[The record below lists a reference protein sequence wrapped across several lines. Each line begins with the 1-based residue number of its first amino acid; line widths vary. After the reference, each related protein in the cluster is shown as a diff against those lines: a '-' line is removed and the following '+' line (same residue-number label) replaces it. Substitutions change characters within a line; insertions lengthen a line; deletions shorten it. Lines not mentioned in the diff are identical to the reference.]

1 MRTLPIATTVSLAS
15 LGLLLACESQSHP
28 AAPRLQAMS
37 FANSEWSEPVN
48 LGPVVNS
55 SSNEQNATLARDGL
69 SLYFSSNRPGGA
81 DPLDLWLP
89 QPTCPAPNDPACV
102 RPGPVK
108 LGPPLRTA

>member
-15 LGLLLACESQSHP
+15 LGLLLACESPSHP

-37 FANSEWSEPVN
+37 FANSEWSEPVD

-69 SLYFSSNRPGGA
+69 SLYFSSNRPRSEEHTSE
-81 DPLDLWLP
+81 LQSRRDLVCRL
-89 QPTCPAPNDPACV
+89 
-102 RPGPVK
+102 
-108 LGPPLRTA
+108 LL